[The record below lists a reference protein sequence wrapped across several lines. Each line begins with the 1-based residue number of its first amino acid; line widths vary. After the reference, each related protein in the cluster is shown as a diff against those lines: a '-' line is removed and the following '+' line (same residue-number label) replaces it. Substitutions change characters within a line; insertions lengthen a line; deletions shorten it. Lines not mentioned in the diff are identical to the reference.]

1 MFASKASVFSYIFRW
16 LVPLPWRH
24 TPRLL
29 VMHVVFR
36 SLLKIFVYAAKQAC
50 ALNTTGLLKSQPS
63 NVALQIQGA
72 KLAKLITYIRW

>member
-1 MFASKASVFSYIFRW
+1 
-16 LVPLPWRH
+16 
-24 TPRLL
+24 

-72 KLAKLITYIRW
+72 KLAKLITYIR